1 MAACV
6 QDGERAG
13 DEELKGLSA
22 ARTQKARILSRAFQ
36 QDGARGVLDVL
47 AHKVKSTWRRGEVWQ
62 LGRFVGMPTD
72 IVRVD
77 GCKFSIAADRV
88 PSNVIDLLLSDLYEE
103 PERKALQKFVDPELP
118 VIELGACIGIVS
130 CLTNRRLRRPERHIV
145 VEANP
150 ALLPLLE
157 DNRAR
162 NGCRFEIVHAAVSYD
177 AATISF
183 NVDDNILAS
192 SVNGD
197 ERHAVAVG
205 TVTLERLLNKHEFA
219 RTTLI
224 CDIEGAELQL
234 VEHEL
239 KTIGER
245 VATIIMELHDRIVG
259 HERTQRMLA
268 KLESAGFKIVSRDGD
283 VVVLERYGV
292 VE

>member
-1 MAACV
+1 M
-6 QDGERAG
+6 
-13 DEELKGLSA
+13 SA
-22 ARTQKARILSRAFQ
+22 APTQKARILSRAFQ

-62 LGRFVGMPTD
+62 LGRFIGMPTD
-72 IVRVD
+72 IVRLD
-77 GCKFSIAADRV
+77 GCRFSIAKDRV
-88 PSNVIDLLLSDLYEE
+88 PANVIDLLLSDLYEE
-103 PERKALQKFVDPELP
+103 PERKALRTFLDPELP
-118 VIELGACIGIVS
+118 VIELGACIGVVS
-130 CLTNRRLRRPERHIV
+130 CLTNRRLRRPEQHVV

-162 NGCRFEIVHAAVSYD
+162 NDCRFEIVHAAVSYGVE
-177 AATISF
+177 TIKF

-192 SVNGD
+192 SVGGD
-197 ERHAVAVG
+197 ERQAVTVA
-205 TVTLERLLNKHEFA
+205 TVTLERLLNEHGVA

-259 HERTQRMLA
+259 QEQTQAMLSQ
-268 KLESAGFKIVSRDGD
+268 LESAGFKIVSRDGD
-283 VVVLERYGV
+283 VVILEKSGV
-292 VE
+292 PHAES